1 MQDREPNTLEHIG
14 SEDVAASALPRQ
26 PAGLWDVLRRDVLRR
41 DHDDILLVRTPYDGR
56 ALTGLLAAMAM
67 AASFA
72 LGWTGALNWPEVET
86 MLGLGHVAQKEAP
99 SPHVAEAKPAGK
111 AEGARKTIPTPDL
124 RTAAPATV
132 GSIPKPSTTAP
143 TGARASAEPPNP
155 VLASQANAV
164 PAAVAVAV
172 KPALAP
178 PPETRPT
185 TIPGWSVVE
194 VRDGTAVLEGPDGIR
209 MAARGDTIPG
219 VGRIDSI
226 VRWGNRWIVA
236 TANGL
241 IATQ

>member
-1 MQDREPNTLEHIG
+1 MQDREPSTPEHSW
-14 SEDVAASALPRQ
+14 SEDVAAGALPRQ
-26 PAGLWDVLRRDVLRR
+26 PAGLWDALRRDVLRR
-41 DHDDILLVRTPYDGR
+41 DRDDVLLVRTPYDGR
-56 ALTGLLAAMAM
+56 GLTGLLAAMTL

-86 MLGLGHVAQKEAP
+86 MLGPGHVAQKEAP
-99 SPHVAEAKPAGK
+99 LPHIAEAKPAGK
-111 AEGARKTIPTPDL
+111 TEGARKTIPAPDL

-132 GSIPKPSTTAP
+132 GSISKPSAAS
-143 TGARASAEPPNP
+143 GRASAEPSNP

-164 PAAVAVAV
+164 PAAVAMAV

>member
-1 MQDREPNTLEHIG
+1 MQDREPSTLEHSW

-26 PAGLWDVLRRDVLRR
+26 PASLWDALRRDVLRR
-41 DHDDILLVRTPYDGR
+41 DRDDVLLVRTPYDGR
-56 ALTGLLAAMAM
+56 GLTGLLAAMAM

-72 LGWTGALNWPEVET
+72 LGWSGALNWPDVET

-99 SPHVAEAKPAGK
+99 SPHVAEVKPAGK
-111 AEGARKTIPTPDL
+111 TEGARKSASTPDL
-124 RTAAPATV
+124 RTVAPATV
-132 GSIPKPSTTAP
+132 GSISKPS
-143 TGARASAEPPNP
+143 GAAANP

-164 PAAVAVAV
+164 PAAVAMAV

-194 VRDGTAVLEGPDGIR
+194 VRDGTAVLEGPDEIR

-219 VGRIDSI
+219 VGRINSI

>member
-1 MQDREPNTLEHIG
+1 MQDREPSTLEHSW
-14 SEDVAASALPRQ
+14 SEDIAAGALPRQ
-26 PAGLWDVLRRDVLRR
+26 PASLWDALRRDVLRR
-41 DHDDILLVRTPYDGR
+41 DRDDVLLVRTPYDGR
-56 ALTGLLAAMAM
+56 GLTGLLAAMAL

-72 LGWTGALNWPEVET
+72 LGWSGALNWPDVET

-99 SPHVAEAKPAGK
+99 SPHVAEAKPAGRP
-111 AEGARKTIPTPDL
+111 EGARKSASTPDL
-124 RTAAPATV
+124 RTVAPATV
-132 GSIPKPSTTAP
+132 GSISKPSAAS
-143 TGARASAEPPNP
+143 GRASAEPSNP
-155 VLASQANAV
+155 VLAAV
-164 PAAVAVAV
+164 PSAVAMAV